1 MSEIWAQDETILSAL
16 ADQLAA
22 QGYACWDT
30 FLQPAETQTL
40 RALAHQQFGE
50 GSFKAA
56 GVGQG
61 LDYQHNQA
69 VRSDHILWLDHHNE
83 HSPFAFFFNRLGAL
97 ADYLNQTCYL
107 GIRDLEMHLAVYPQ
121 GAFYKRHLDVF
132 RHDSGRVLSAICYLN
147 ENWTEA
153 DGGQLRIYFPP
164 QAEDQPETH
173 IDLLPLG
180 GRLVFFLSD
189 QLEHEVLPA
198 RRNRYSITGW
208 MKKATLF

>member
-1 MSEIWAQDETILSAL
+1 MSELQAQDETILSAL
-16 ADQLAA
+16 ADQLSE
-22 QGYACWDT
+22 QGYACWDA
-30 FLQPAETQTL
+30 FLQPAETDAL
-40 RALAHQQFGE
+40 RALVDQRFDQ

-61 LDYQHNQA
+61 LDYQRNDA
-69 VRSDHILWLDHHNE
+69 VRSDHILWLDHHDE
-83 HSPFAFFFNRLGAL
+83 LSPFAFFFNRLHTL
-97 ADYLNQTCYL
+97 IDYLNQTCYL

-147 ENWTEA
+147 DNWTED
-153 DGGQLRIYFPP
+153 DGGQLRIYLPP
-164 QAEDQPETH
+164 QAENQTETH
-173 IDLLPLG
+173 VDLLPTG

-208 MKKATLF
+208 MKKTTLL